1 MLAQCYVVFMFFWTT
16 NGNRFTMSGLKK
28 ISFIKIIFKETKWM
42 NVPMEAKTLQYVR
55 IFFLFI
61 SFTERSCVLY
71 ATVSWIVTAHAIH
84 RSSKD
89 AQRVFFSCSHI
100 TNGDR
105 STLNNVSVNRGTCL
119 RLGAKLFLIGAI
131 GIDGL
136 DLFFLL

>member
-1 MLAQCYVVFMFFWTT
+1 MNERT
-16 NGNRFTMSGLKK
+16 NGSK
-28 ISFIKIIFKETKWM
+28 S
-42 NVPMEAKTLQYVR
+42 LQYAL
-55 IFFLFI
+55 FFLLFI

-84 RSSKD
+84 RPSKD
-89 AQRVFFSCSHI
+89 AQDFLCSHI

-119 RLGAKLFLIGAI
+119 SLRAKLFLIDAI

-136 DLFFLL
+136 DLFFLFQSAYVAALDYDHAHHFFFGRPI